1 MKILVSSGNGAVPSG
16 RTTLT
21 SVGFMIEHATTTVM
35 RLLSDSYLGDDQT
48 LSEGADQIPMLI
60 VPTDDPGF
68 WNPCVMIAATAEE

>member
-1 MKILVSSGNGAVPSG
+1 
-16 RTTLT
+16 
-21 SVGFMIEHATTTVM
+21 MIEHATTTVM